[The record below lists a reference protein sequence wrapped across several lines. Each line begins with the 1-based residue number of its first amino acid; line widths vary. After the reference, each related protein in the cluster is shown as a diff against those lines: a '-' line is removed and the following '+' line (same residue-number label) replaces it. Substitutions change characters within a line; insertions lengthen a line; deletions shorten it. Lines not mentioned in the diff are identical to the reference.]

1 MAKVLLISVIGA
13 LVLSALFG
21 IGAFLFGNFGETSM
35 RILATTLS
43 VSFYSLMA
51 LACAAALEKRR
62 AKVTALP
69 GLAVCGIGFVCL
81 LLVIWVD
88 GEFAEASAI
97 LALFAFSFAQ
107 TCMLSF
113 VRLKRQWVWVSWT
126 AHVAIF
132 WLAALLSTM
141 IVLDLDDEWFFRI
154 AGVLG
159 IIDGCASLS
168 IPLIYKLGGGIAPD
182 VTRRLGSHI
191 ELTCPACGLR
201 GSYPI
206 GSIQCPQCALKIRVE
221 VAGMKAPA
229 DDPPFQFSI
238 KSLLL
243 VMFIVAAGLGLLTYR
258 MEHVRAVRAE
268 RDLHI
273 ILNEAGMSVWRD
285 GSVMVSNA
293 KPVREQELMLLEQLP
308 YFEEMVFNNASFTD
322 SGFAHL
328 KKLNLKHITFASM
341 QITEAG
347 WARVG
352 EMTTLESLT
361 INETLI
367 SAEDIARLKNCNV
380 HTLRLFGTGL
390 TDAGLLH
397 IKRWPKLTELH
408 LNELKITK
416 DGLAQLKDAPMLKTL
431 GLAAGTDDMS
441 KEDVDE
447 LRRTLPR
454 IDIHA
459 NRPWE
464 PSPTIP

>member
-1 MAKVLLISVIGA
+1 
-13 LVLSALFG
+13 
-21 IGAFLFGNFGETSM
+21 
-35 RILATTLS
+35 
-43 VSFYSLMA
+43 
-51 LACAAALEKRR
+51 
-62 AKVTALP
+62 
-69 GLAVCGIGFVCL
+69 
-81 LLVIWVD
+81 
-88 GEFAEASAI
+88 
-97 LALFAFSFAQ
+97 
-107 TCMLSF
+107 
-113 VRLKRQWVWVSWT
+113 
-126 AHVAIF
+126 
-132 WLAALLSTM
+132 
-141 IVLDLDDEWFFRI
+141 
-154 AGVLG
+154 
-159 IIDGCASLS
+159 
-168 IPLIYKLGGGIAPD
+168 
-182 VTRRLGSHI
+182 
-191 ELTCPACGLR
+191 
-201 GSYPI
+201 
-206 GSIQCPQCALKIRVE
+206 
-221 VAGMKAPA
+221 
-229 DDPPFQFSI
+229 
-238 KSLLL
+238 
-243 VMFIVAAGLGLLTYR
+243 
-258 MEHVRAVRAE
+258 
-268 RDLHI
+268 
-273 ILNEAGMSVWRD
+273 
-285 GSVMVSNA
+285 
-293 KPVREQELMLLEQLP
+293 
-308 YFEEMVFNNASFTD
+308 
-322 SGFAHL
+322 
-328 KKLNLKHITFASM
+328 M